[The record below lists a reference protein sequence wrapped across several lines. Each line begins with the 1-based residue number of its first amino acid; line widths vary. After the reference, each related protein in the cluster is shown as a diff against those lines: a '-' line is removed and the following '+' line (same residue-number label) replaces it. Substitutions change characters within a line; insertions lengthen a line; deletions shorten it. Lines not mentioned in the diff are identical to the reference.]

1 MFDIT
6 VPKLNTVDTTYTLIE
21 WLFPEGATVPAG
33 AAVAVVETSKAAEE
47 LVCDRGGVL
56 HHLVEPPAECA
67 LGATIGHLF
76 ADGDERSAF
85 AAAASVADAPVAN
98 AVAGDGR
105 AADPGSVA
113 GDLVITKAA
122 RDLMRRHAITDEQV
136 RSLGRAVVKA
146 ADIEQLVPS
155 AGTAPADTTAWV
167 PARSQRAVAE
177 VVTRSHQTIPA
188 AYSVMKVLVAPAQAL
203 LRHLGQRERVTL
215 GLPELLVKCVA
226 LVRADFPLFFAEVQ
240 ADGTAKPVAS
250 ADVGVTMDLGTG
262 LYIPVV
268 RDAARS
274 RLSTVARTLMQ
285 LRVKV
290 LRGQLREADLIG
302 GTITISLNDD
312 ADIVFTQP
320 LILPSQVC
328 MVTLGSPQE
337 ELYRDAEGRI
347 ETRSYVHL
355 GLAYDHRLVN
365 GRDAGLF
372 LRALKES
379 LERPDRLDRLD
390 AAGVEPA
397 GNDAAGAEPAGT
409 DGAGGQPA
417 GIDRAGV

>member
-1 MFDIT
+1 MTAWAAGPGRPRWPGTWSLTCLCGRKRSRTRCGRSPVFDIT

-33 AAVAVVETSKAAEE
+33 AAVAVVETS
-47 LVCDRGGVL
+47 
-56 HHLVEPPAECA
+56 
-67 LGATIGHLF
+67 T
-76 ADGDERSAF
+76 
-85 AAAASVADAPVAN
+85 AASVADAPVAN

-290 LRGQLREADLIG
+290 LRGQLREADLI
-302 GTITISLNDD
+302 
-312 ADIVFTQP
+312 
-320 LILPSQVC
+320 
-328 MVTLGSPQE
+328 
-337 ELYRDAEGRI
+337 
-347 ETRSYVHL
+347 
-355 GLAYDHRLVN
+355 
-365 GRDAGLF
+365 
-372 LRALKES
+372 
-379 LERPDRLDRLD
+379 
-390 AAGVEPA
+390 
-397 GNDAAGAEPAGT
+397 
-409 DGAGGQPA
+409 
-417 GIDRAGV
+417 

>member
-85 AAAASVADAPVAN
+85 AAAASVADAP
-98 AVAGDGR
+98 
-105 AADPGSVA
+105 VA

>member
-85 AAAASVADAPVAN
+85 AAAASVADAP
-98 AVAGDGR
+98 
-105 AADPGSVA
+105 VA

-290 LRGQLREADLIG
+290 LRGQLREADLTG

>member
-1 MFDIT
+1 VFDIT

-85 AAAASVADAPVAN
+85 AAAASVADAP
-98 AVAGDGR
+98 
-105 AADPGSVA
+105 VA

-290 LRGQLREADLIG
+290 LRGQLREADLTG
-302 GTITISLNDD
+302 GTITISLDDD